1 MHFMAL
7 GQVLKDVVMPGRYW
21 MVDIILGRN
30 EEDLHMP
37 RIIIVI
43 NLE

>member
-7 GQVLKDVVMPGRYW
+7 CQILKDVMMPGRYR
-21 MVDIILGRN
+21 MMDIILGRN